1 MTDHNK
7 DDALDFIRT
16 DVQRRL
22 RLYKR
27 RVQKEAELEYAR
39 LLGEQTRLVPD
50 SIPDHIALAER
61 ALNEATKNWLGI
73 NAVPQRAIETISD
86 SQAA

>member
-1 MTDHNK
+1 MTDHSR

-27 RVQKEAELEYAR
+27 RVQKEAELEYNRLLSEQAR
-39 LLGEQTRLVPD
+39 LSPD
-50 SIPDHIALAER
+50 SKPDHIDLAER
-61 ALNEATKNWLGI
+61 ALDEATKNWLGV
-73 NAVPQRAIETISD
+73 NAVPQRAIT
-86 SQAA
+86 Q

>member
-39 LLGEQTRLVPD
+39 LLGEEARLFPTCV
-50 SIPDHIALAER
+50 PDHIALAER
-61 ALNEATKNWLGI
+61 ALDEATKNWLGI
-73 NAVPQRAIETISD
+73 NAVPQRAIGVGDD
-86 SQAA
+86 SQTA